1 MLESNCLELNNTNLI
16 ALALVV
22 LVETEMFGG
31 SLLRH
36 KFCVLEGLIILVLIF
51 KAKLTVLDCPQK
63 SVYEQVMVP
72 GVVAT
77 NEAESVVEVFPFDQ
91 E

>member
-1 MLESNCLELNNTNLI
+1 
-16 ALALVV
+16 
-22 LVETEMFGG
+22 MF
-31 SLLRH
+31 S
-36 KFCVLEGLIILVLIF
+36 
-51 KAKLTVLDCPQK
+51 AKLTVLDCPQK

-77 NEAESVVEVFPFDQ
+77 NEAESVVEVFPLDQ